1 MSGDQSWFETQL
13 TAAPQLRFG
22 HKLVDQL
29 FDGFF
34 VLDARLNVLHW
45 NRGAERLTG
54 LAAAD
59 VVGRSCDGDLALHCD
74 EEGRPLSGR
83 LSPAATAL
91 ADGKPQVARLFLRR
105 ADGSLAPV
113 IVRAMPLEGAEGGFA
128 GVVESLIDDAENY
141 ALRSEVAKLAR
152 VATTD
157 ALTALPNRRGFD
169 DLLEKA
175 SVRCD
180 RYGCPFGLALMDLD
194 HFKDINDQF
203 GHGAGD
209 QLLQAVARALSF
221 VRRRDETVGRWG
233 GEEFAVLIQPVA
245 GRLELAAAVER
256 LRTIVPRARIVAGED
271 LVHVTASAGAALARP
286 GERLENLW
294 SRVDRLLYQSKREG
308 RDRLALEDD
317 AD

>member
-1 MSGDQSWFETQL
+1 
-13 TAAPQLRFG
+13 
-22 HKLVDQL
+22 
-29 FDGFF
+29 
-34 VLDARLNVLHW
+34 
-45 NRGAERLTG
+45 
-54 LAAAD
+54 
-59 VVGRSCDGDLALHCD
+59 
-74 EEGRPLSGR
+74 
-83 LSPAATAL
+83 
-91 ADGKPQVARLFLRR
+91 
-105 ADGSLAPV
+105 
-113 IVRAMPLEGAEGGFA
+113 
-128 GVVESLIDDAENY
+128 
-141 ALRSEVAKLAR
+141 
-152 VATTD
+152 
-157 ALTALPNRRGFD
+157 
-169 DLLEKA
+169 
-175 SVRCD
+175 
-180 RYGCPFGLALMDLD
+180 DLD

-317 AD
+317 AG